1 MTINILATA
10 LKEMLNKA
18 NASEIASLLQSMKFG
33 NFVRAMPTQ
42 LFRQNMD
49 TYVNPVYDLATL
61 DVIPVPD
68 DAHAATIFR
77 AYARATAAAGTLGEL
92 AVQAFGA
99 TPADGQIAVTPNGN
113 IAVLAASRYT
123 DIDVLYLPRSYDVVE
138 LTLPVVAA
146 TGVCVLPTSS
156 EVSPVAAGL
165 AVIKKGYQFLLEAE
179 ALIGGVTGKKI
190 ILVPGAVNPATGNCR
205 LDLAA
210 TQAQFTVA
218 DAVTQARVKIAVAPP
233 INLDALLTAAS
244 SIG

>member
-1 MTINILATA
+1 MTINILANA
-10 LKEMLNKA
+10 FKAMLNNA
-18 NASEIASLLQSMKFG
+18 NASEIASLLAAMKMG

-42 LFRQNMD
+42 LFRQNPD
-49 TYVNPVYDLATL
+49 TFPNPSYDLATL
-61 DVIPVPD
+61 DVLPVPD

-99 TPADGQIAVTPNGN
+99 TPADAQIAVTPNGN

-123 DIDVLYLPRSYDVVE
+123 DIDVLYLPRNYDVVE

-146 TGVCVLPTSS
+146 TGVCVLPTAS
-156 EVSPVAAGL
+156 ETAPVAAGL

-179 ALIGGVTGKKI
+179 VLAGGVLGKRI
-190 ILVPGAVNPATGNCR
+190 ILVPGAVNPATLNCR
-205 LDLAA
+205 MDLAA
-210 TQAQFTVA
+210 TQAQFTIA

-233 INLDALLTAAS
+233 LNLDALLTAAS
-244 SIG
+244 TIG